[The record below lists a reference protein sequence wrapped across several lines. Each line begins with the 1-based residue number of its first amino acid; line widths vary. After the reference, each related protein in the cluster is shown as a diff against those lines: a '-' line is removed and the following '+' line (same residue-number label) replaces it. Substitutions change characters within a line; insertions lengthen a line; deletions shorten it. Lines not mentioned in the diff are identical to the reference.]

1 MKEVLTFDKFPV
13 GNSLGTHSFT
23 IDVSTL
29 RLWRKLYFDE
39 GRPGPVVS
47 PMVSPG
53 VVTMI
58 VMRAYITVLRP
69 APDGNIHAGLS
80 LEMHKLPEIGH
91 TLTTEITVSNKEV
104 RKGRLWVYMDI
115 MTRDEHD
122 RVICTGKTKSIWAR

>member
-13 GNSLGTHSFT
+13 GKSLGTYSFT
-23 IDVSTL
+23 IDASTL
-29 RLWRKLYFDE
+29 RLWRKLYSDK
-39 GRPGPVVS
+39 GRPAPLVSPVVS
-47 PMVSPG
+47 PGM
-53 VVTMI
+53 VTMS

-69 APDGNIHAGLS
+69 VPDGNIHAGLS
-80 LEMHKLPEIGH
+80 LEMHKLQEIGN

-115 MTRDEHD
+115 IAWDDLD

>member
-23 IDVSTL
+23 IDASTL
-29 RLWRKLYFDE
+29 RLWRKLYCDA

-47 PMVSPG
+47 PGM
-53 VVTMI
+53 VTMI

-69 APDGNIHAGLS
+69 VPDGNIHAGLS
-80 LEMHKLPEIGH
+80 LEMRKLPEIGN

-104 RKGRLWVYMDI
+104 QKGRLWVYMDI
-115 MTRDEHD
+115 MTRDDHD
-122 RVICTGKTKSIWAR
+122 RVICIGKTKSIWAR

>member
-23 IDVSTL
+23 IDASTL
-29 RLWRKLYFDE
+29 RLWRKLYSDE
-39 GRPGPVVS
+39 GGS
-47 PMVSPG
+47 GPMVSPG
-53 VVTMI
+53 MVTMI

-69 APDGNIHAGLS
+69 VPEGNIHAGLS
-80 LEMHKLPEIGH
+80 LEMHKLPEIGD

-115 MTRDEHD
+115 MTRDDHD

>member
-23 IDVSTL
+23 IDASTL
-29 RLWRKLYFDE
+29 RLWRKLYCDE

-47 PMVSPG
+47 PGM
-53 VVTMI
+53 VTMI

-69 APDGNIHAGLS
+69 VPEGNIHAGLS
-80 LEMHKLPEIGH
+80 LEMRKLPEIGN

-115 MTRDEHD
+115 MTRDDHD
-122 RVICTGKTKSIWAR
+122 RVICIGKTKSIWAR